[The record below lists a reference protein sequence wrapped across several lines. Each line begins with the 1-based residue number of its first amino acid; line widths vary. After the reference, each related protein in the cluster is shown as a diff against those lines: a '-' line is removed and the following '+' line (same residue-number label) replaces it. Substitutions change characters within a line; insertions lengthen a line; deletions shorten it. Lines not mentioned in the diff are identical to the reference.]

1 MGAHLGLNRAR
12 RLDILGKGHAM
23 GDDGGFQGHNGV
35 AFNARL
41 GNLGG

>member
-12 RLDILGKGHAM
+12 GFDILGKWHAM